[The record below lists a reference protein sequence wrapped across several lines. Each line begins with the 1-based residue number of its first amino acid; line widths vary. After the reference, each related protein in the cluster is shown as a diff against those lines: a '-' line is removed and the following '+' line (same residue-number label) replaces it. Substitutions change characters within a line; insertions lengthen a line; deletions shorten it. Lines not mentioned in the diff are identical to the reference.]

1 MALRQINLYIISGF
15 LITEEMRER
24 AAVSTGKT
32 KMTVG
37 TLFLRNI
44 PQVMQQ
50 DRLIDAFNMSSQI
63 FDQLNEVL

>member
-1 MALRQINLYIISGF
+1 
-15 LITEEMRER
+15 
-24 AAVSTGKT
+24 
-32 KMTVG
+32 MTVG
-37 TLFLRNI
+37 TSFLRNI